1 MATTITVKPPKSE
14 QDQPR
19 KAKRVEDAIAEER
32 RHTPHTE
39 RFTADPETM
48 RALLAAVVESSD
60 DAIVAKDLNGTILA
74 WNDAAE
80 RIFGYRADEAIG
92 QSITIL
98 LPPERLQEEAT
109 VLAALRSGR
118 RIDHYETE
126 RVRKDGARL
135 RISLSVSPIRDAS
148 GNIIGAAKIARDV
161 TARYEMEQEREALL
175 GREQQ
180 ARHAAEAANRAKDA
194 FLATVSHELR
204 TPLSPIIM
212 WTRMLRD
219 GLLDPT
225 KAEKALVTIE
235 RNARTQ
241 AQIVDDLLD
250 VSRIVSG
257 KMRLEVRPTDLGAV
271 IQSAA
276 DVVRPAADAKGIQM
290 SVVLDTETGFVAGDP
305 DRLQQVVW
313 NLLSN
318 AVKFT
323 PKQGRVQ
330 IVLERVN
337 SHVEIAVT
345 DTGEGFDPEFRRAMF
360 DRFQQADS
368 SASRHHG
375 GLGLGLAIARHIVEL
390 HGGTVHGE
398 SAGPGQGATFTVKLP
413 LAIFQR
419 AAGETERRHPT
430 LSEQP
435 SPSTLDAYARL
446 DGVRVL
452 VVDDEPDSNEAVSAL
467 LAARGA
473 EVRVAASASQAI
485 EVLRGWLPTVMVTD
499 IGMPGEDG
507 YMLLAKVRA
516 GDGAAA
522 RVPAIALTAYANRD
536 DRLRTL
542 AAGFQLHM
550 SKPIDAAELVAA
562 VANVAQTSPRA

>member
-1 MATTITVKPPKSE
+1 
-14 QDQPR
+14 
-19 KAKRVEDAIAEER
+19 
-32 RHTPHTE
+32 
-39 RFTADPETM
+39 
-48 RALLAAVVESSD
+48 
-60 DAIVAKDLNGTILA
+60 
-74 WNDAAE
+74 
-80 RIFGYRADEAIG
+80 
-92 QSITIL
+92 
-98 LPPERLQEEAT
+98 
-109 VLAALRSGR
+109 
-118 RIDHYETE
+118 
-126 RVRKDGARL
+126 
-135 RISLSVSPIRDAS
+135 
-148 GNIIGAAKIARDV
+148 
-161 TARYEMEQEREALL
+161 
-175 GREQQ
+175 
-180 ARHAAEAANRAKDA
+180 
-194 FLATVSHELR
+194 
-204 TPLSPIIM
+204 
-212 WTRMLRD
+212 
-219 GLLDPT
+219 
-225 KAEKALVTIE
+225 
-235 RNARTQ
+235 
-241 AQIVDDLLD
+241 
-250 VSRIVSG
+250 
-257 KMRLEVRPTDLGAV
+257 
-271 IQSAA
+271 
-276 DVVRPAADAKGIQM
+276 
-290 SVVLDTETGFVAGDP
+290 
-305 DRLQQVVW
+305 VW

-345 DTGEGFDPEFRRAMF
+345 DNGEGFDPDFRLSMF

-390 HGGTVHGE
+390 HGGTVHAE

-413 LAIFQR
+413 LVIFQR
-419 AAGETERRHPT
+419 SAGETARRHPT

-435 SPSTLDAYARL
+435 SPSPLDAYARL

-473 EVRVAASASQAI
+473 EVRVAASASQAV

-516 GDGAAA
+516 GDGDAA